1 MEKKKWIVHLVVVS
15 GKLVG
20 GNSVGTS
27 DWGGVIVA
35 GKLFSVKT
43 VGGVVVVVGAAA
55 LGGGGGG
62 GGGSVAGGAAGDR
75 IMAPRG
81 GAGGCAL
88 PKSICLGCSGRRLL
102 KSG

>member
-15 GKLVG
+15 GKVVG

-43 VGGVVVVVGAAA
+43 VGAVVVVVVAGG
-55 LGGGGGG
+55 GGGGGG
-62 GGGSVAGGAAGDR
+62 GGGSVAGGAAG
-75 IMAPRG
+75 A
-81 GAGGCAL
+81 
-88 PKSICLGCSGRRLL
+88 
-102 KSG
+102 

>member
-1 MEKKKWIVHLVVVS
+1 MFFNWRRKKWIVHLVVVS

-27 DWGGVIVA
+27 DWDGVIVA

-55 LGGGGGG
+55 LAGGGGNTR
-62 GGGSVAGGAAGDR
+62 SSLRTTKRDFNLPFIPVHKL
-75 IMAPRG
+75 MALSRSD
-81 GAGGCAL
+81 CC
-88 PKSICLGCSGRRLL
+88 KR
-102 KSG
+102 